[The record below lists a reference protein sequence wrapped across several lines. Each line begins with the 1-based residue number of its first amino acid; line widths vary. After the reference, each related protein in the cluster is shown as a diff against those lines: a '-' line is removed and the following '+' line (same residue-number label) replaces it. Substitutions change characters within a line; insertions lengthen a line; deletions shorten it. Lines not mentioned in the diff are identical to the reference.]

1 MSTKRFYE
9 TVEVVEQPDGYHI
22 LLDGRTLKTPGKQV
36 LQTKTHYIAELIAK
50 EWRAQDTEI
59 KPETM
64 PVTRL
69 INVAIEQTPSN
80 RERLI
85 KEARKYAETDLLCYR
100 ASEPQDLVERQSEQW
115 DPLLS
120 WAKKQGI
127 ELDVTQSISAIKQSG
142 ASLDNVAQ
150 FARDLGDVDLTL
162 LVHFIAVFGSAVLG
176 IAVLSQHIT
185 ALEAFDISRLDN
197 IYQIEK
203 WGEDEEATHATK
215 TLSLEVDALSQIIR
229 SS

>member
-85 KEARKYAETDLLCYR
+85 
-100 ASEPQDLVERQSEQW
+100 
-115 DPLLS
+115 
-120 WAKKQGI
+120 
-127 ELDVTQSISAIKQSG
+127 
-142 ASLDNVAQ
+142 
-150 FARDLGDVDLTL
+150 
-162 LVHFIAVFGSAVLG
+162 
-176 IAVLSQHIT
+176 
-185 ALEAFDISRLDN
+185 
-197 IYQIEK
+197 
-203 WGEDEEATHATK
+203 
-215 TLSLEVDALSQIIR
+215 LSLIHI
-229 SS
+229 